1 MKDTQQ
7 QVTESSSVPD
17 LRFTTRTP
25 DIVGLAEVRRKG
37 RDMTRTD
44 LLAGPSVSFI
54 CGGKTFNKL
63 FENLG

>member
-44 LLAGPSVSFI
+44 LLAG
-54 CGGKTFNKL
+54 
-63 FENLG
+63 